1 MALAALI
8 DTRPD
13 AGNDSSS
20 WLEAR
25 LTDHWPE
32 YPSARPS
39 GEPDAQG
46 ESVRSWSVGGVHG
59 LETLVQARPVVR
71 DPSASFIDDFLRVPT
86 QCRLAAFASSA
97 PRATV
102 PRLGIA
108 RFQRWVGSC
117 SEDNPLA
124 LGDDEDE
131 LAERGSRRLAE
142 LRAGLPGFLKRSLR
156 ANTAR
161 EVMFFAFLA
170 RLHGAGGLGVTYAS
184 AGQVR
189 AALTRLDA
197 DLGRPPIIN
206 LMVADGRNLGILH
219 RGGHLISLV
228 PPMASRRKRSI
239 TGPLTDAKHSPP
251 AMLFLLSTRPPPPE
265 REDAEL
271 ATVGEGVIS
280 VEARAPVVVTR
291 STPDS

>member
-25 LTDHWPE
+25 LSDHWPE
-32 YPSARPS
+32 YQSTRQT
-39 GEPDAQG
+39 GEPDALR
-46 ESVRSWSVGGVHG
+46 ECVRSWSVGGVHG

-71 DPSASFIDDFLRVPT
+71 DPSASFTDDFLRVPT
-86 QCRLAAFASSA
+86 QCRLAAFAVSE
-97 PRATV
+97 PRTTV

-124 LGDDEDE
+124 VGDDED
-131 LAERGSRRLAE
+131 ARVERGSRGLAA
-142 LRAGLPGFLKRSLR
+142 LRASLPGFLKRSLR

-170 RLHGAGGLGVTYAS
+170 RLHEAGGLGVTYAK
-184 AGQVR
+184 AEQVR

-197 DLGRPPIIN
+197 DLGHPPVIN

-228 PPMASRRKRSI
+228 PPAASRRKRSI
-239 TGPLTDAKHSPP
+239 TGPLADAKHSPP
-251 AMLFLLSTRPPPPE
+251 ATLFLLSTGPR
-265 REDAEL
+265 REVDDAT
-271 ATVGEGVIS
+271 ATTISEGVLS
-280 VEARAPVVVTR
+280 SEARAPVVVTR
-291 STPDS
+291 STPTA